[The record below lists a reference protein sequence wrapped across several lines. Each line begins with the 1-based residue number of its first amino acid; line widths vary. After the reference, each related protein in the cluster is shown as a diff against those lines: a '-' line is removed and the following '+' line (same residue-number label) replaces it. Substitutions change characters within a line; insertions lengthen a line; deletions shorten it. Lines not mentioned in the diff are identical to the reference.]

1 MFDNPHLYCNLKT
14 YYLKE
19 VKMNYETVEEN
30 IRNYRD
36 NNDSKQNF
44 IGLTKNVTF
53 ICNVDYITD
62 IS

>member
-36 NNDSKQNF
+36 NNDSNK
-44 IGLTKNVTF
+44 TKFYRFNKKRH
-53 ICNVDYITD
+53 IHL
-62 IS
+62 